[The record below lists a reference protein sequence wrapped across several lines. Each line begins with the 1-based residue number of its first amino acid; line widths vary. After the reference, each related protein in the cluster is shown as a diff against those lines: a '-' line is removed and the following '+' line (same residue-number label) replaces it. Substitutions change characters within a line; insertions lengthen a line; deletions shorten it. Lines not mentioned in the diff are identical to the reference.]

1 MLLYKI
7 LHDPFEFLIGE
18 IGFIAYKLWD
28 YLAYNEQEPVEED
41 IEYFGEEL
49 EFGVDLEVGVLLTEK
64 GQGLGVGLINDLGTR
79 VVVVE

>member
-1 MLLYKI
+1 
-7 LHDPFEFLIGE
+7 
-18 IGFIAYKLWD
+18 
-28 YLAYNEQEPVEED
+28 VEED